1 MEFGAL
7 SSSPDGKGYL
17 GRLRC
22 QSSRGFAPSCKT
34 GKIVRA
40 AKMDVRRFPEHLTLV
55 WEAPENA
62 EEDVNN
68 FVFGTGWNR
77 LNKSDVEALEH

>member
-1 MEFGAL
+1 MEFGALL

-17 GRLRC
+17 GRLRG
-22 QSSRGFAPSCKT
+22 QSSSCKT
-34 GKIVRA
+34 VRIVRA

-68 FVFGTGWNR
+68 FVFGIGWNR

>member
-1 MEFGAL
+1 MEFGALL

-55 WEAPENA
+55 
-62 EEDVNN
+62 
-68 FVFGTGWNR
+68 
-77 LNKSDVEALEH
+77 